1 MFCVF
6 LPSHLPILFY
16 SHEGCQMREM
26 KRTEEIW
33 THFCELEDPLVSQP
47 MALLTMHVLAR
58 SGLLTFCPV
67 HRLMV
72 PSRFPSLNLA
82 VLLRSIFR
90 VLSFSLSVAS
100 GEVIT

>member
-1 MFCVF
+1 
-6 LPSHLPILFY
+6 
-16 SHEGCQMREM
+16 M

-47 MALLTMHVLAR
+47 HDPWLFLTMHVLAR
-58 SGLLTFCPV
+58 SGLLTFCLV

-82 VLLRSIFR
+82 VLLRNIFR